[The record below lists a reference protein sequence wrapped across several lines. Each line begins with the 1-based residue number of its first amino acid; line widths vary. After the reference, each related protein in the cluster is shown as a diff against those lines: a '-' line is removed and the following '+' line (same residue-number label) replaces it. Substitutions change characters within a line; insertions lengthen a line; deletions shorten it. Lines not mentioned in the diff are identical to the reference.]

1 MLEIVIPA
9 KSGWDSV
16 KEVFVNI
23 PETKLR
29 LEHSLVSVS
38 KWEQIWKVPFLPK
51 RELTYDETI
60 SYIKCMTLN
69 EDVDPN
75 VYRFIDENIL
85 MTIFK
90 YINDPMTATTINKP
104 YGGGSK
110 GTVEIKTAELIYY
123 YMIQLNIP
131 IEFENWHLN
140 RLFIL
145 MEIFNA
151 KNMPEK
157 KMSETQIIQDYDAI
171 NKARRAKLKS
181 KG

>member
-1 MLEIVIPA
+1 MLEITISA
-9 KSGWDSV
+9 KSGWDNSN
-16 KEVFVNI
+16 EVFVNI
-23 PETKLR
+23 PKTKLR

-38 KWEQIWKVPFLPK
+38 KWESIWKTPFLTK
-51 RELTYDETI
+51 KEFTYDETI

-69 EDVDPN
+69 EGVDPN
-75 VYRFIDENIL
+75 IYRFIDEKIL
-85 MTIFK
+85 IEIFN
-90 YINDPMTATTINKP
+90 YINDPMTATTINRP
-104 YGGGSK
+104 QGGSR

-123 YMIQLNIP
+123 YMIVLQIP
-131 IEFENWHLN
+131 IEFEHWHLN

-145 MEIFNA
+145 MEIFDV

-157 KMSETQIIQDYDAI
+157 KMSQTQIIQDYDAI